1 MIFELSNKIKELA
14 ANNIADMLALANE
27 TGDVSRTAE
36 KPICV
41 SLLASSLRDKNL
53 RETAHSRIL
62 YDLLQDKH
70 LQKDF
75 INYFFPEIG
84 ITDKSA
90 ISIPYPDYKRIDLT
104 LKGEGFFIIVEN
116 KINGA
121 CEQEKQ
127 IKRYIDIAKRE
138 YPTEKIYVLYMNG
151 ETNDEPSEKSLPH
164 EYRSEISGRLTCV
177 SYKYDIMKWLEKA
190 EADLEYESQ
199 PYLKSGLTQYR
210 LYLEQSFRI
219 SKLDKN
225 MKTQIDNVIKEHL
238 ALADMPINKQ
248 IEKLKDALEDANQ
261 LYEHLEQ
268 LLDQYEERRRKELYS
283 TWFKLL
289 DNEMSKQ
296 GIALTKEQVN
306 EIGFDFIYKRMRF
319 RCCISDEKVYNEERS
334 FNEVKYY
341 WGINSLN
348 GKINEKVFDEL
359 RNIVLNGD
367 RYLQNDEG
375 NAPSWVAS
383 DYAPTEEIPEIFIY
397 LAKTILGNTN
407 VSI

>member
-1 MIFELSNKIKELA
+1 MIFELSNKIKELD

-53 RETAHSRIL
+53 RETAHSHIL

-121 CEQEKQ
+121 REQEKQ
-127 IKRYIDIAKRE
+127 IKRYIAKRE

-219 SKLDKN
+219 SKLDEN

-248 IEKLKDALEDANQ
+248 IEKLKDALEDAKQ
-261 LYEHLEQ
+261 LPGYLEQ
-268 LLDQYEERRRKELYS
+268 LLYSCEEIRRKELYP
-283 TWFKLL
+283 TWFKTL
-289 DNEMSKQ
+289 DNELSKQ
-296 GIALTKEQVN
+296 GITLTKKRVN
-306 EIGFDFIYKRMRF
+306 EIGFDFKYKRLWF
-319 RCCISDEKVYNEERS
+319 RCCISDEEAPNDERG
-334 FNEVKYY
+334 NDEVKYY
-341 WGINSLN
+341 WGIDSIN
-348 GKINEKVFDEL
+348 GKVNEKIFDEL

-367 RYLQNDEG
+367 RYLQNYEG
-375 NAPSWVAS
+375 NAPSWVVS

-407 VSI
+407 VSL

>member
-1 MIFELSNKIKELA
+1 
-14 ANNIADMLALANE
+14 
-27 TGDVSRTAE
+27 
-36 KPICV
+36 
-41 SLLASSLRDKNL
+41 
-53 RETAHSRIL
+53 
-62 YDLLQDKH
+62 
-70 LQKDF
+70 
-75 INYFFPEIG
+75 
-84 ITDKSA
+84 
-90 ISIPYPDYKRIDLT
+90 
-104 LKGEGFFIIVEN
+104 
-116 KINGA
+116 
-121 CEQEKQ
+121 
-127 IKRYIDIAKRE
+127 
-138 YPTEKIYVLYMNG
+138 
-151 ETNDEPSEKSLPH
+151 
-164 EYRSEISGRLTCV
+164 
-177 SYKYDIMKWLEKA
+177 MKWLEKA

-219 SKLDKN
+219 SKLDEN

-306 EIGFDFIYKRMRF
+306 EIGFDFIYKRKRF

-407 VSI
+407 VSL